1 MEFRHK
7 IFEALKNTPE
17 GWRFCNCWDK
27 RAKYEGSQYD
37 TPYTLEEVLKQKGN
51 GVGVLLGWHSQTT
64 INGKNYGLG
73 AIDFGGTGSDIT
85 FKHHLGIDASS
96 LTRTV
101 SVTSGKK
108 DRKQLFYWI
117 PEEYLG
123 VLDGKKIKLDGHAHF
138 ELRIGN
144 EYSMVAGVHPET
156 DGYFWINSPADTPI
170 AIAPLLL
177 LEGWEEISQKRKKN
191 SFIRRVPRT
200 ELDLKTDI
208 SRVPRY
214 LERYYSPANN
224 YSDYESWLKVLMAL
238 HHLSLEWEEATGIED
253 KLLPHAHSWSY
264 EMNNYDAQEL
274 EKKWDSF
281 SKSLDDEGAIKIGTF
296 FHDAKKHENWTK
308 DEVILQASN
317 KETKRKRSELLKD
330 LLQHA
335 KNKDLDSFY
344 EDFAEYEHRYKRKP
358 SLINMDLLHE
368 LRDSY
373 SSRAFAV
380 GEVDM
385 SKVKDLEYLL
395 EGFLVR
401 GENHQ
406 IFAGAG
412 MGKTSLLAGM
422 VKAGFYGKGF
432 LNQVRHRD
440 KFRTLWIA
448 CDGGSSR
455 FKSVYQ
461 EMGLNPKMVDV
472 WGGDIQQGLTN
483 WKWTIP
489 NLVLLV
495 EKLKEENNNYGMIV
509 FDSLKGMLANTGFQY
524 IDNEHAD
531 SICQFLREIIAEPFG
546 VANVLINH
554 LSNDGKAGSGAK
566 RWGEAVAGNLEI
578 KSVMDAVGDGGAKEE
593 NHTLRKLCM
602 WKNPIDGRSFIDYK
616 IEDGILVPVRNS
628 KMKGDCFN
636 QMIEIAQKVNFE
648 TGARVFHITDLKSM
662 LKHYSGIQVQRT
674 AKEHLK
680 ARNGIFKAQKDSNG
694 KETPA
699 TYVLKTLYVLDKDDQ
714 SDQI

>member
-7 IFEALKNTPE
+7 IFEGLKNTPE
-17 GWRFCNCWDK
+17 GWRFCNAIDK
-27 RAKYEGSQYD
+27 EAKEKGNQYD
-37 TPYTLEEVLKQKGN
+37 TPYTLEEVLEKNGN
-51 GVGVLLGWHSQTT
+51 GVGVLLGRHSKAT

-73 AIDFGGTGSDIT
+73 AVDFDGTGSDIT
-85 FKHHLGIDASS
+85 FKHHLGIDAST
-96 LTRTV
+96 LPRTV
-101 SVTSGKK
+101 TVASGKK
-108 DRKQLFYWI
+108 DRKQIFFWI
-117 PEEYLG
+117 PDEYLD
-123 VLDGKKIKLDGHAHF
+123 VLKGGKKKLDGHAHF

-144 EYSMVAGVHPET
+144 QYSMVAGVHPET
-156 DGYFWINSPADTPI
+156 DGYFWVNSPADTAI
-170 AIAPLLL
+170 AIAPILL
-177 LEGWEEISQKRKKN
+177 LEGWEEISSKPKKK
-191 SFIRRVPRT
+191 SFIRRIVRSKD
-200 ELDLKTDI
+200 DLLNDI
-208 SRVPRY
+208 GRVPRY

-509 FDSLKGMLANTGFQY
+509 FDSLKGMLANTGFGY
-524 IDNEHAD
+524 TDNEHAD

-616 IEDGILVPVRNS
+616 IEEGILVPVRNS

>member
-1 MEFRHK
+1 
-7 IFEALKNTPE
+7 
-17 GWRFCNCWDK
+17 
-27 RAKYEGSQYD
+27 
-37 TPYTLEEVLKQKGN
+37 VLDQKGN
-51 GVGVLLGWHSQTT
+51 GVGVLLGGHSRAT
-64 INGKNYGLG
+64 INGKKYGLG
-73 AIDFGGTGSDIT
+73 AIDFDGTGSDIT

-96 LTRTV
+96 LTNTV

-144 EYSMVAGVHPET
+144 EYSMVAGAHDET

-177 LEGWEEISQKRKKN
+177 LEGWEEISSKPKKK
-191 SFIRRVPRT
+191 SFIRRIRRT

-208 SRVPRY
+208 GRVPRY

-238 HHLSLEWEEATGIED
+238 HHLSLEWEEATGIKD
-253 KLLPHAHSWSY
+253 KLLDDAHSWSY

-281 SKSLDDEGAIKIGTF
+281 SKDLDDQSAVRINTF
-296 FHDAKKHENWTK
+296 FYDAKKHENWTK

-472 WGGDIQQGLTN
+472 WGGDIKQGLTN

-509 FDSLKGMLANTGFQY
+509 FDSLKGMLANTGFGY
-524 IDNEHAD
+524 TDNEHAD

-554 LSNDGKAGSGAK
+554 LSTDGKAGSGAK

-636 QMIEIAQKVNFE
+636 QMIEVAQKVNFE
-648 TGARVFHITDLKSM
+648 TGARVFHIKELKSM

-714 SDQI
+714 SNQI